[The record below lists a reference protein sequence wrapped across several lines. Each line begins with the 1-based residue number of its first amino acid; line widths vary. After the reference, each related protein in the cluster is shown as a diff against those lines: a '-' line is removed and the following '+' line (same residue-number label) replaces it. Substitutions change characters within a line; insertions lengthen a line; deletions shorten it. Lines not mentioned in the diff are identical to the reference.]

1 MTESEGEWCE
11 EETETEQLV
20 YQDCPVD
27 TPFAEQ
33 LPWHIQGKMYC

>member
-1 MTESEGEWCE
+1 MTENEGEWCE

-20 YQDCPVD
+20 NQDCPDLTPVD

-33 LPWHIQGKMYC
+33 LPWHI